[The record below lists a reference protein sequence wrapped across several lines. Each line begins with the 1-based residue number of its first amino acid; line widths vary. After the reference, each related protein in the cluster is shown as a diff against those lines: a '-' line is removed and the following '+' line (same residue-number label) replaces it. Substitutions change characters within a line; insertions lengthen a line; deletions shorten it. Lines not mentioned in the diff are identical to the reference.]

1 MLDKCRKELGS
12 EVENHYLKAST
23 STNSASI
30 WDSEKKNKMS
40 MSNHDMI
47 LPDKVY
53 YKLGLLF
60 TLIHTPVSSFTSLTA
75 PAFISSPCMYQD
87 LVNYNR
93 TSWQWTD
100 NGYYLYMFRSELLL
114 VQLRQSEISI
124 HQGLEVHHSFLVQP
138 RPAKARISGIRKI
151 KTLSKDDA

>member
-1 MLDKCRKELGS
+1 MLDKYRKELGS
-12 EVENHYLKAST
+12 EVELLPEGKHFNKFCINLRFRK
-23 STNSASI
+23 
-30 WDSEKKNKMS
+30 EKQMS

-75 PAFISSPCMYQD
+75 PAFISSPCMYQH

-138 RPAKARISGIRKI
+138 RPAKAIISGIRKI